1 MSEVVLERTVRFSAS
16 HQYRRSEWS
25 AARNREAFGPVA
37 DPHVHDY
44 TVTVAVRGEM
54 DSHGFVVNLAALDA
68 ALAGVVDPLDQGD
81 LNRQVFTDGRVQP
94 STEALARWFW
104 VQMEDLIPPP
114 ARLVRVRVAESAELA
129 AVWEG

>member
-16 HQYRRSEWS
+16 HRYRRSEWS
-25 AARNREAFGPVA
+25 AERNRQAFGPVA

-44 TVTVAVRGEM
+44 AVTVSVRGEM
-54 DSHGFVVNLAALDA
+54 DAYGFVVDLDALDA

-94 STEALARWFW
+94 STEALARWLW
-104 VQMEDLIPPP
+104 VQMEDRIPPP
-114 ARLVRVRVAESAELA
+114 ARLVRVRVAESAGPA